1 VIRMVGSV
9 QAYNTWR
16 GEHNHVYTVPVS
28 APPLR
33 REISPKG
40 GRQATEDGTLLR
52 YRITSSTSPDS
63 PTRHLCTT
71 IDVSSTAAPT
81 SPSLSDRRRR
91 LCGGTVGGVV
101 LREGQ
106 GCIGAVSR
114 VFHALNHSR
123 KPTCYVDGQ
132 VSDDRTHTCGWQV
145 SARPSTRTNC
155 SRIAMRPCAST
166 DTDATPSTSDPKSS
180 KRRAAL
186 FVPRFGRVDSSS
198 YDEAQRKEREAGRR
212 WKLMYLMAENAKAGY
227 ELRKFEELSG
237 RIAMVRG
244 AHTSLGYPSCHKG
257 MLLSPSLV
265 RTSVHPTRRGLQ
277 ERRLASRLSHR
288 DRRKNCLHI
297 RIQSPEATCFVQRG
311 FRPPGFVN
319 YNGCPPP
326 SRPDTPRAFSVAD
339 RVGSGRVPRAAGG
352 PRRV

>member
-1 VIRMVGSV
+1 M
-9 QAYNTWR
+9 
-16 GEHNHVYTVPVS
+16 
-28 APPLR
+28 
-33 REISPKG
+33 
-40 GRQATEDGTLLR
+40 
-52 YRITSSTSPDS
+52 
-63 PTRHLCTT
+63 
-71 IDVSSTAAPT
+71 
-81 SPSLSDRRRR
+81 
-91 LCGGTVGGVV
+91 